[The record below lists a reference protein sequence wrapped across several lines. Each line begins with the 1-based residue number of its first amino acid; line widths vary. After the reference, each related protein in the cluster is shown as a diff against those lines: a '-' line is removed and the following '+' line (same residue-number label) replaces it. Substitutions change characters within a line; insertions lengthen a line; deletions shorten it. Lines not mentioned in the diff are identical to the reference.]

1 MLGEVL
7 RKERERRNLTVQD
20 IEQGTS
26 IRSLYIEHIENGNYD
41 KLPGDVYT
49 KGFIRSYAKFLN
61 LNADE
66 LVKQFAIER
75 NPVAA
80 VNIAEDGSD
89 NIGETELN
97 VESPEIPS
105 RRERNKNRDRKSS
118 VSSSSNLSNV
128 SDSGSSFKLVAAVV
142 LIAALAAG
150 AWVYLS
156 GSVAEVVDIDVKQE
170 QEKTDIDQPK
180 VAQSE
185 TANTNLDAA
194 NKNENT
200 ASAAAQNNQQGIHLQ
215 AKFSGE
221 CWTQVV
227 ADGMLVYEDIAGP
240 GQVLSWQGN
249 ENVTIRLGN
258 AGVVEVANNGQNI
271 GYLGGFG
278 EVTERTFT
286 KR

>member
-7 RKERERRNLTVQD
+7 RTERERQHLTIHD
-20 IEQGTS
+20 IEQSTS
-26 IRSLYIEHIENGNYD
+26 IRSLYIEYIENGDYD

-49 KGFIRSYAKFLN
+49 KGFIKNYANFLH
-61 LNADE
+61 LNGEE
-66 LVKQFAIER
+66 LVKQFLMER

-80 VNIAEDGSD
+80 TNIIDENSENTETIQAEP
-89 NIGETELN
+89 
-97 VESPEIPS
+97 VEIPS
-105 RRERNKNRDRKSS
+105 RRERNRKSS
-118 VSSSSNLSNV
+118 ESNLSNV
-128 SDSGSSFKLVAAVV
+128 SESGVSFKIIAAVV

-156 GSVAEVVDIDVKQE
+156 GTGAEVVDIDVKQE
-170 QEKTDIDQPK
+170 QEKTDVELPK

-185 TANTNLDAA
+185 AANTNLDAA

-200 ASAAAQNNQQGIHLQ
+200 ASAAAQNQPQGINLQ

-221 CWTQVV
+221 CWTQVI
-227 ADGMLVYEDIAGP
+227 ADGMLVYEDIARS

-249 ENVTIRLGN
+249 ENITVRLGN
-258 AGVVEVANNGQNI
+258 AGVVEIANNGHNV

-286 KR
+286 KN